1 MKKIIKL
8 FLNKIGYNVS
18 KINELENKI
27 PIEASNFEINL
38 INQVKEFSMCDY
50 KNLYLSTQVAKYVKE
65 KNIEGDIVECGV
77 WKGGN
82 LMIFNSLLKFYKMNK
97 KIFAYDT
104 FEGMTKPSNFDL
116 DFKGNLANDLL
127 VKTKVHSNNHDNIW
141 CYSTLDNVKNNIK
154 KITGEIA
161 NINFINGD
169 VLETLDKSI
178 NLPNK
183 ISILRLD
190 TDFYESTKK
199 ELEVLFPLLQNGGV
213 LIIDDYGHWS
223 GAKKAV
229 DEYFKNKYYFKHVIN
244 GSCRMII
251 K

>member
-65 KNIEGDIVECGV
+65 KNIEGDVVECGV

-82 LMIFNSLLKFYKMNK
+82 LMIFNSLIKFYEMK
-97 KIFAYDT
+97 KQIFAYDT
-104 FEGMTKPSNFDL
+104 FEGMTKPSNIDL

-127 VKTKVHSNNHDNIW
+127 AKTKVYSNNNDNIW

-154 KITGEIA
+154 KITGEIS
-161 NINFINGD
+161 NINFIKGD
-169 VLETLDKSI
+169 VLETLDIKI
-178 NLPNK
+178 NLPKK

-199 ELEVLFPLLQNGGV
+199 ELQVLFPLLQNGGI
-213 LIIDDYGHWS
+213 LIIDDYGYWS

-229 DEYFKNKYYFKHVIN
+229 DEYFENKYYFKHVIN
-244 GSCRMII
+244 CSCRMII